1 MRTPW
6 IRRRPG
12 PDENRKAAGAGL
24 AVGAVIGAG
33 IGAGI
38 FYFARIILAR
48 ERIDRP
54 GMSGRAPRRRDGEGE
69 EE

>member
-12 PDENRKAAGAGL
+12 AEENRKAAGAGL
-24 AVGAVIGAG
+24 AVGAAIAAV
-33 IGAGI
+33 I

-54 GMSGRAPRRRDGEGE
+54 RSPARTRHRRSGEGE

>member
-24 AVGAVIGAG
+24 AVGAAIGAV
-33 IGAGI
+33 I
-38 FYFARIILAR
+38 FYFARIILER

-54 GMSGRAPRRRDGEGE
+54 GTSGGTLRRRDGEGE

>member
-12 PDENRKAAGAGL
+12 PEENRQAAGAGF
-24 AVGAVIGAG
+24 AVGAAIAAV
-33 IGAGI
+33 I
-38 FYFARIILAR
+38 FYFARILLAR

-54 GMSGRAPRRRDGEGE
+54 GMSGRTPRRRDGEGE